1 MKDPNYRVFL
11 FALLL
16 SVPEGWLFAAPTALV
31 QPPPPDGSLPIDQHL
46 HYLIVAGVAF
56 GLYWAYKQI
65 KSQRSRD

>member
-1 MKDPNYRVFL
+1 MKGPNYRVFL

-31 QPPPPDGSLPIDQHL
+31 QPPPPPEVPIDEHL
-46 HYLIVAGVAF
+46 GILIFSGLAV
-56 GLYWAYKQI
+56 GLYWAFRQI

>member
-1 MKDPNYRVFL
+1 M
-11 FALLL
+11 
-16 SVPEGWLFAAPTALV
+16 
-31 QPPPPDGSLPIDQHL
+31 PPPPDASVPIDQHL